1 MIRFYSSYILVFT
14 SFTHFFCCG
23 IPIFISISSIS
34 TNTLFFGSNFFNIE
48 LFEIIELLMF
58 AFATVILISLI
69 SFEVQ
74 NCKREKLEKKN
85 CCDESNHSSSNKTI
99 KKNIIISG
107 ALYIINS
114 VFILSEKIF

>member
-1 MIRFYSSYILVFT
+1 
-14 SFTHFFCCG
+14 
-23 IPIFISISSIS
+23 
-34 TNTLFFGSNFFNIE
+34 
-48 LFEIIELLMF
+48 MF

-74 NCKREKLEKKN
+74 NYKKEKLEKEN

-107 ALYIINS
+107 ALYIVNS
-114 VFILSEKIF
+114 VFLLSEKIF